1 MPSGTGWQI
10 WNKVEADM
18 NPPSQVQK
26 SSPQPRLGIIGA
38 IVLYLVFAS
47 VLARTL
53 AIDSLRP
60 RLLTYLTAEALFLFL
75 YTVALFLPR
84 LPGWLLH
91 PYFCLQSGLI
101 FWLISLHPDFDFLIL
116 LYLLLSAQASVVFSG
131 RTMWAWIGTFMLF
144 SGASLIYFHGLARG
158 LALSLTTIAA
168 ELVVPAYFIVTRENE
183 IARRQSQALLGELQ
197 ETNQRL
203 QAYASQV
210 EDLAALQERNRLA
223 RELHDTVSQLVFSI
237 SLTTRSA
244 QMLLKTD
251 PARLPEQ
258 LERLQSMTGD
268 ALAQLRSLI
277 SRLRPPE
284 NP

>member
-1 MPSGTGWQI
+1 
-10 WNKVEADM
+10 M
-18 NPPSQVQK
+18 NPAAPAQK
-26 SSPQPRLGIIGA
+26 SQPLPRLGIIGA
-38 IVLYLVFAS
+38 IVLYLVFAA

-60 RLLTYLTAEALFLFL
+60 RLLTYLAAEALFLFL
-75 YTVALFLPR
+75 YTVVLFIPH

-91 PYFCLQSGLI
+91 PYFFLQSGLI
-101 FWLISLHPDFDFLIL
+101 VWLISLYPDFDFLIL
-116 LYLLLSAQASVVFSG
+116 LYLLLSAQVSLVFSG
-131 RTMWAWIGTFMLF
+131 RTMWAWIGAFMLF
-144 SGASLIYFHGLARG
+144 SAASLIYFHGLAGG

-168 ELVVPAYFIVTRENE
+168 ELVVPAYFIVTCKNE

-197 ETNQRL
+197 DTNQRL
-203 QAYASQV
+203 QAYASQA

-223 RELHDTVSQLVFSI
+223 RELHDTVSQLIFSI

-251 PARLPEQ
+251 PARLSEQ
-258 LERLQSMTGD
+258 LERIQSMTAD

-284 NP
+284 ND